1 METTRIASIHVRG
14 LGNTHK
20 RTQVFQRLKNSKKH
34 TQQRLQQTVGKMNDL
49 ENVSLVEQVEKV
61 KVLLYLSTVIDGRII
76 SLTISV
82 NNNTKTLL
90 NI

>member
-1 METTRIASIHVRG
+1 
-14 LGNTHK
+14 
-20 RTQVFQRLKNSKKH
+20 
-34 TQQRLQQTVGKMNDL
+34 MNDL

-82 NNNTKTLL
+82 NNNTITLL